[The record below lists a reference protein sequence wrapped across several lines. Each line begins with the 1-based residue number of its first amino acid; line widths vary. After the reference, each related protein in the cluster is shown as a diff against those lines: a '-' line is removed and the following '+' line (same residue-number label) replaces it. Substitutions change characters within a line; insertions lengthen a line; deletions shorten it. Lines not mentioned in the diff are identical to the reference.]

1 MLNKFFEKFYRF
13 QIIYVFL
20 FLACDNTYVPQTHG
34 KEQFVED
41 LTCPKNSK
49 CSCYDSNGKLFSGDG
64 DAPKTW

>member
-1 MLNKFFEKFYRF
+1 MFFFW
-13 QIIYVFL
+13 

-34 KEQFVED
+34 KEQFSED
-41 LTCPKNSK
+41 FTCPKNSK